1 MPLERLL
8 VHLLAALLAL
18 VESHDV
24 GIELEIDQIHNKAVG
39 HNQNLENVAR
49 KEEPVEPSQIVDVE
63 RSAKRQRELH
73 EDDGQS
79 GIKNENKQNLSFQ
92 AYAYSPDMDKATLCP
107 ASRKL
112 SKIIAMDDSTTM
124 MIGGSM
130 RNK

>member
-8 VHLLAALLAL
+8 VHLLAALRAL

-39 HNQNLENVAR
+39 HNQNLENVTR
-49 KEEPVEPSQIVDVE
+49 KEQPVEPSQIVDVE

-79 GIKNENKQNLSFQ
+79 VIKNENKQN
-92 AYAYSPDMDKATLCP
+92 
-107 ASRKL
+107 RKT
-112 SKIIAMDDSTTM
+112 S
-124 MIGGSM
+124 GS
-130 RNK
+130 